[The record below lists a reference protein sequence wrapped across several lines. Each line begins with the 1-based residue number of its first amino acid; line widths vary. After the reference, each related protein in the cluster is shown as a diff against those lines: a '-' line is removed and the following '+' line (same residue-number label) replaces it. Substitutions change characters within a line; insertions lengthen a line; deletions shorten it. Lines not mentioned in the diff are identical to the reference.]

1 MFSGANKLK
10 NYKSIKRRKLFRWLH
25 LNRFDIIFLQET
37 YSDPSLED
45 VWRAEWG
52 GEILFA
58 HGSKHSKGVMILFK
72 PSLNVDFLEITVDKN
87 GRFLVANININQDN
101 LCLVNIYAP
110 NDQNQQVNFF
120 DKIID
125 PIRRSSTNNILLG
138 GDFNCPFTEVDKVGG
153 RDILRKKRTIQAI
166 QDFCNSFD
174 LVDVWGTQ
182 HPHKKRYSW
191 ENGSGKIKCRLDF
204 WLISKQLL
212 TRVTETDISAYYDS
226 DHSPVTISLTA
237 EDQGVPRGPG
247 FWKFNNSLLENEEFV
262 TKLKFLILNAKEKY
276 REVTDKR
283 LFWEMIKMERKEKE
297 KRDTEFTLLRK

>member
-1 MFSGANKLK
+1 MFSGVGKLK

-72 PSLNVDFLEITVDKN
+72 PSLNVDILEITVDKN

-138 GDFNCPFTEVDKVGG
+138 GDFNCPFTRVLEV
-153 RDILRKKRTIQAI
+153 
-166 QDFCNSFD
+166 
-174 LVDVWGTQ
+174 
-182 HPHKKRYSW
+182 
-191 ENGSGKIKCRLDF
+191 
-204 WLISKQLL
+204 
-212 TRVTETDISAYYDS
+212 
-226 DHSPVTISLTA
+226 
-237 EDQGVPRGPG
+237 
-247 FWKFNNSLLENEEFV
+247 
-262 TKLKFLILNAKEKY
+262 
-276 REVTDKR
+276 
-283 LFWEMIKMERKEKE
+283 
-297 KRDTEFTLLRK
+297 

>member
-1 MFSGANKLK
+1 MVSLNRRGLN
-10 NYKSIKRRKLFRWLH
+10 KSIKRRKLFRWLH

-120 DKIID
+120 
-125 PIRRSSTNNILLG
+125 
-138 GDFNCPFTEVDKVGG
+138 
-153 RDILRKKRTIQAI
+153 
-166 QDFCNSFD
+166 
-174 LVDVWGTQ
+174 
-182 HPHKKRYSW
+182 
-191 ENGSGKIKCRLDF
+191 
-204 WLISKQLL
+204 
-212 TRVTETDISAYYDS
+212 
-226 DHSPVTISLTA
+226 
-237 EDQGVPRGPG
+237 
-247 FWKFNNSLLENEEFV
+247 
-262 TKLKFLILNAKEKY
+262 
-276 REVTDKR
+276 
-283 LFWEMIKMERKEKE
+283 
-297 KRDTEFTLLRK
+297 